1 MKEVGRDS
9 HSVDLRSLICLKE
22 RVKRNNIDSER
33 KSKISRDTLRS
44 KRREGASDS
53 CCSRVWT
60 WCLDITENVKH
71 GVLLLK

>member
-22 RVKRNNIDSER
+22 RVKRKNIDSER

-44 KRREGASDS
+44 KRREGGGLQTLVCIAP
-53 CCSRVWT
+53 
-60 WCLDITENVKH
+60 K
-71 GVLLLK
+71 LLESHEMV